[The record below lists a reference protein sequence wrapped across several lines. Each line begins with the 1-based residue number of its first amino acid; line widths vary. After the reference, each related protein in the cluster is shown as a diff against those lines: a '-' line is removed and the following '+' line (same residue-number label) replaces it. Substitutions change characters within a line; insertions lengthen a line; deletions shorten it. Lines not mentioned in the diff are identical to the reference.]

1 MTETPNERKSL
12 LKDMS
17 WLFSG
22 EMGRSLF
29 AGLETILL
37 AHLLGLEQFGLFALV
52 LAFVG
57 IVNTLIDFNVTEA
70 VVKYVGQYR
79 ERKDKE
85 KTLSFVKLFY
95 FVDFISGVAAF
106 AVAILLAGV
115 ANEFFIKSENTFELI
130 FIYSFYLLVVTV
142 NNNSKS
148 LLTVFQQF
156 NRVAFLDMV
165 SAGIRFAFVA
175 IALLMGFG
183 VKGALFAYVAAGFI
197 NFVILQF
204 FVNRALKD
212 EGLGG
217 WLFAKLG
224 DVKDEFRGVASFIL
238 NSTVVHFVGNVF
250 SRDFPILILGNL
262 FGNEVSGLYK
272 TAAVVSKIIGR
283 LIAPM
288 TKVLYPA
295 LVRLE
300 ERKSY
305 NDFRYI
311 VSYSMKLLVMFVVPV
326 SAICFLF
333 ATDII
338 RIFFGA
344 EYVGAANAMK
354 IIVIAELLFGITFWV
369 SSVLLAL
376 GMVWFRTGLAL
387 VDTLLYVVA
396 LFILAP
402 VYSLEGAAF
411 AKLVPFLTVLF
422 VALFL
427 FREIK
432 KRGNKGL

>member
-1 MTETPNERKSL
+1 MTETPNERKNL
-12 LKDMS
+12 LKDAS

-29 AGLETILL
+29 AGLETVLL
-37 AHLLGLEQFGLFALV
+37 ARLLGLEQFGLLALV
-52 LAFVG
+52 IAFVNIING
-57 IVNTLIDFNVTEA
+57 LIDFNVTES

-95 FVDFISGVAAF
+95 LIDFFSGIVAF

-115 ANEFFIKSENTFELI
+115 ANEFFIKSENAFELI

-148 LLTVFQQF
+148 LFTVFQRF
-156 NRVAFLDMV
+156 NMAALLDV
-165 SAGIRFAFVA
+165 VGVGIRFVFVA
-175 IALLMGFG
+175 ITLLMGFG

-197 NFVILQF
+197 HFVILQF

-212 EGLGG
+212 EGLSG

-238 NSTVVHFVGNVF
+238 NSTVASFISKVF
-250 SRDFPILILGNL
+250 DKNFPILILGNL

-272 TAAVVSKIIGR
+272 TAAVVSKIIGK
-283 LIAPM
+283 LVMPA

-300 ERKSY
+300 ERQSY

-311 VSYSMKLLVMFVVPV
+311 VSYSMKLLAMLVVPV

-333 ATDII
+333 AADII

-354 IIVIAELLFGITFWV
+354 IIVVAELLFGITFWV
-369 SSVLLAL
+369 PSVLLAL

-387 VDTLLYVVA
+387 VGTLLYVVA

-402 VYSLEGAAF
+402 IYSLEGVAF
-411 AKLVPFLTVLF
+411 AKLVPFLPVLF

-427 FREIK
+427 FREMK
-432 KRGNKGL
+432 KRGRAVA